1 MPAMKKYLL
10 TLTLFL
16 ATASPAMPADVT
28 GQIVGR
34 FEDTVRTWFLTRDGD
49 QSQSGWRQ
57 MVPGLVDVSLWGH
70 DSDTTTTSVK
80 EAMLLDFQ
88 VTTTGGSPQVMNAT
102 LQFLSEG
109 YQGAWLAVEDQDV
122 TVTIEIFQP
131 SDTGL
136 RIKGSFRANT
146 TYSTDPMKQV
156 MVPSRT
162 EIIEGRFEADLPK
175 D

>member
-1 MPAMKKYLL
+1 MKRYLL
-10 TLTLFL
+10 TLPVLMTI
-16 ATASPAMPADVT
+16 ASPALPADVM

-49 QSQSGWRQ
+49 QSQSDWQ
-57 MVPGLVDVSLWGH
+57 QVSPGLVDISLWGH
-70 DSDTTTTSVK
+70 ASDGTTTSVE

-88 VTTTGGSPQVMNAT
+88 VMTNGESPQVMEAT

-109 YQGAWLAVEDQDV
+109 YKGAWLAVDDQDV
-122 TVTIEIFQP
+122 KVTIEVFEL
-131 SDTGL
+131 SETNL
-136 RIKGSFRANT
+136 RIKGSFRANA

-162 EIIEGRFEADLPK
+162 EVIEGRFEADLP
-175 D
+175 DR

>member
-1 MPAMKKYLL
+1 MIRHLL
-10 TLTLFL
+10 TLTLLL
-16 ATASPAMPADVT
+16 ATASPAIPADVT

-34 FEDTVRTWFLTRDGD
+34 FEDTVRTWFLTRDGE
-49 QSQSGWRQ
+49 QSQSGWQ
-57 MVPGLVDVSLWGH
+57 QPVLGLIDVSLWGH
-70 DSDTTTTSVK
+70 DSDDTTTSVQ
-80 EAMLLDFQ
+80 EAMVLDFQ
-88 VTTTGGSPQVMNAT
+88 VMTIGGSPQVINTT

-109 YQGAWLAVEDQDV
+109 YQGAWMAIEDQDM
-122 TVTIEIFQP
+122 TVTLDMFEP

-136 RIKGSFRANT
+136 RIKGSFRANA

-162 EIIEGRFEADLPK
+162 KIIEGRFEADLPK